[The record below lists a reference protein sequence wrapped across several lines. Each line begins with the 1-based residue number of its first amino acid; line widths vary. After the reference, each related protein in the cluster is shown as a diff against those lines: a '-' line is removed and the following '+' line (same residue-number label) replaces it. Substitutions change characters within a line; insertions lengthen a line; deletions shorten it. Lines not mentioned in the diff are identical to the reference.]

1 MQPDQTDWK
10 IISILKEGYVPNNT
24 IARKL
29 GISEGTVRARLKR
42 LKEAG
47 ILQIRALI
55 NPDVLEN
62 QQLVIVA
69 IRVAESKLLE
79 RKAEELSQA
88 LERALRLHRLG
99 PLRSHRRGAPGFQP
113 GSRAVPHGG
122 AFHHRGH
129 PCLGELH
136 HAEKLPEVR
145 LIAQRTR
152 RARRAPGAP
161 SGALGPRYASCSC
174 GSGNRWTPPQAG
186 WPP

>member
-79 RKAEELSQA
+79 RKAEELS
-88 LERALRLHRLG
+88 RLSNVLSVSIASGRYD
-99 PLRSHRRGAPGFQP
+99 
-113 GSRAVPHGG
+113 
-122 AFHHRGH
+122 
-129 PCLGELH
+129 
-136 HAEKLPEVR
+136 
-145 LIAQRTR
+145 LIAEVLLDSNRGLVKFLTEELSTIE
-152 RARRAPGAP
+152 GI
-161 SGALGPRYASCSC
+161 LASESFIMLK
-174 GSGNRWTPPQAG
+174 SYQKFV
-186 WPP
+186 

>member
-29 GISEGTVRARLKR
+29 GVSEGTVRARLKR

-79 RKAEELSQA
+79 RKAEELS
-88 LERALRLHRLG
+88 RLSNVLSVSIASGRYD
-99 PLRSHRRGAPGFQP
+99 
-113 GSRAVPHGG
+113 
-122 AFHHRGH
+122 
-129 PCLGELH
+129 
-136 HAEKLPEVR
+136 
-145 LIAQRTR
+145 LIAEVLLDSNRGLVRFLTEELSTIE
-152 RARRAPGAP
+152 GI
-161 SGALGPRYASCSC
+161 LASESFIMLK
-174 GSGNRWTPPQAG
+174 SYQKYV
-186 WPP
+186 

>member
-10 IISILKEGYVPNNT
+10 IISILKEAYVPNNT

-79 RKAEELSQA
+79 RKAEELS
-88 LERALRLHRLG
+88 RLSNVLSVSIASGRYD
-99 PLRSHRRGAPGFQP
+99 
-113 GSRAVPHGG
+113 
-122 AFHHRGH
+122 
-129 PCLGELH
+129 
-136 HAEKLPEVR
+136 
-145 LIAQRTR
+145 LIAEVLLDSNRGLVRFLTEELSTIE
-152 RARRAPGAP
+152 GI
-161 SGALGPRYASCSC
+161 LASESFIMLK
-174 GSGNRWTPPQAG
+174 SYQKYV
-186 WPP
+186 